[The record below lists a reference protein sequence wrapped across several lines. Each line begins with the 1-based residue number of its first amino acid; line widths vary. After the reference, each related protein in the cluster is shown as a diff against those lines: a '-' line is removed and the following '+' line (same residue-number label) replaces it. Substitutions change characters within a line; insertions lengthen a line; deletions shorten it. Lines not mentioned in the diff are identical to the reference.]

1 MLGMNGIEIQW
12 FRRDRQVVMISLV
25 DRLLNSVY
33 SVNILF
39 KGC

>member
-25 DRLLNSVY
+25 AHLLNSVY

-39 KGC
+39 KSF